1 MLLDGTLLP
10 LQLQHCLKSLHN
22 WSFITPV
29 VPHNVT
35 PPPSPSLSN
44 AGPSDAW
51 SITPDDIIQTQ
62 APNYGKVP
70 WLFESKFCNFKSFHL
85 GFNIS
90 VGFTQVS
97 LGKCVVQMGTMQA
110 WPFNTSQS
118 LLGTLCQPTPLAKI
132 NYAWYLRDPKQEES
146 YI

>member
-1 MLLDGTLLP
+1 MLLNGTLLP
-10 LQLQHCLKSLHN
+10 LWLQHCLKSLHN
-22 WSFITPV
+22 QSFITPV

-35 PPPSPSLSN
+35 PPPSPGPSN

-51 SITPDDIIQTQ
+51 SITPDDIIWTQTHD
-62 APNYGKVP
+62 YGEVP
-70 WLFESKFCNFKSFHL
+70 WLFQSKFCDFKSFHL

-97 LGKCVVQMGTMQA
+97 LGKCIVQMGTTQA

-118 LLGTLCQPTPLAKI
+118 LLSTLHQPTPPAKI
-132 NYAWYLRDPKQEES
+132 NYAWYLRDLKQEDL